1 MAGLKEIRVRIGS
14 VRSTRKI
21 TSAMKMVSAAK
32 FHRAQDGYSHYQSFL
47 LQFQAL
53 MQLALSRGVQPR
65 HSLMVATNV
74 EAPLLVLMFSS
85 NGSLCGGYNASVV
98 QLVRNLLA
106 GRRRAG
112 KATEVWAYGRKGG
125 DLLSRSG
132 VTLGRSDE
140 RLVDAPSY
148 ESAELLYAE
157 LQRDFEAG
165 KYSGV
170 LLAFNR
176 FRSASLQEPDT
187 QQLFPISVPSFS
199 AAEESRREYIFEPSV
214 NDFFAYAL
222 PHYARL
228 MLFGALLD
236 NNIGEYGA
244 RLSAMTQATDNAD
257 TLLDDLVLEYN
268 KARQAAIT
276 NELVEIV
283 SGAEALDV

>member
-47 LQFQAL
+47 LQFQEL

-106 GRRRAG
+106 GRRQAG

-132 VTLGRSDE
+132 VTLGRSD
-140 RLVDAPSY
+140 

-187 QQLFPISVPSFS
+187 QQLFPIRVPSFS
-199 AAEESRREYIFEPSV
+199 AEESRREYIFEPSV

-244 RLSAMTQATDNAD
+244 RMSAMTQATDNAD

>member
-32 FHRAQDGYSHYQSFL
+32 FHRAQDGNRHYQAFL
-47 LQFQAL
+47 LQSQEQ
-53 MQLALSRGVQPR
+53 MRLALSHGVQPR

-106 GRRRAG
+106 GRRQAG

-187 QQLFPISVPSFS
+187 QQLFPIRVPSFS
-199 AAEESRREYIFEPSV
+199 TEESRREYIFEPSV

-228 MLFGALLD
+228 MLFGAMLD

-244 RLSAMTQATDNAD
+244 RMSAMTQATDNAD

>member
-47 LQFQAL
+47 LQFQEL
-53 MQLALSRGVQPR
+53 MQLALSRGVQPS
-65 HSLMVATNV
+65 HSLMVAANV

-106 GRRRAG
+106 ERRQAG

-157 LQRDFEAG
+157 LHRDFEAG

-187 QQLFPISVPSFS
+187 QQLFPIKVPSFS
-199 AAEESRREYIFEPSV
+199 AEKNLREYIFEPSV

-222 PHYARL
+222 PYYARL

-244 RLSAMTQATDNAD
+244 RMSAMTQATDNAD

>member
-1 MAGLKEIRVRIGS
+1 M
-14 VRSTRKI
+14 
-21 TSAMKMVSAAK
+21 SAAK

-47 LQFQAL
+47 LQFQEL
-53 MQLALSRGVQPR
+53 MRFALSHGVQPR

-106 GRRRAG
+106 GRRQAG
-112 KATEVWAYGRKGG
+112 KATEVWAYGRKGS

-187 QQLFPISVPSFS
+187 QQLFPIRVPSFS
-199 AAEESRREYIFEPSV
+199 AEESRREYIFEPSV

-244 RLSAMTQATDNAD
+244 RMSAMTQATDNAD

>member
-47 LQFQAL
+47 LQFQEL
-53 MQLALSRGVQPR
+53 MRLALSHGVQPR

-106 GRRRAG
+106 GRRQAG

-170 LLAFNR
+170 LLAFYR

-187 QQLFPISVPSFS
+187 QQLFPIRVPSFS
-199 AAEESRREYIFEPSV
+199 TEESRREYIFEPSV

-228 MLFGALLD
+228 MLFGAMLD

-244 RLSAMTQATDNAD
+244 RMSAMTQATDNAD

>member
-47 LQFQAL
+47 LQFQEL
-53 MQLALSRGVQPR
+53 MRFALSHGVQPR

-106 GRRRAG
+106 GRRQAG
-112 KATEVWAYGRKGG
+112 KATEVWAYGRKGS

-187 QQLFPISVPSFS
+187 QQLFPIRVPSFS
-199 AAEESRREYIFEPSV
+199 AEESRREYIFEPSV

-244 RLSAMTQATDNAD
+244 RMSAMTQATDNAD

>member
-47 LQFQAL
+47 LQFQEL
-53 MQLALSRGVQPR
+53 MRFALSHGVQPR

-106 GRRRAG
+106 GRRQAG
-112 KATEVWAYGRKGG
+112 KATEVWAYGRKGS
-125 DLLSRSG
+125 DLLNRSG

-187 QQLFPISVPSFS
+187 QQLFPIRVPSFS
-199 AAEESRREYIFEPSV
+199 AEESRREYIFEPSV

-244 RLSAMTQATDNAD
+244 RMSAMTQATDNAD

>member
-47 LQFQAL
+47 LQFQEL
-53 MQLALSRGVQPR
+53 MRLALSHGVQPR

-106 GRRRAG
+106 GRRQAG
-112 KATEVWAYGRKGG
+112 KATEVWAYGRKGS

-187 QQLFPISVPSFS
+187 QQLFPIRVPSFS
-199 AAEESRREYIFEPSV
+199 AEESRREYIFEPSV

-228 MLFGALLD
+228 MLFGAMLD

-244 RLSAMTQATDNAD
+244 RMSAMTQATDNAD

>member
-47 LQFQAL
+47 LQFQEL
-53 MQLALSRGVQPR
+53 MRFALSHGVQPR

-106 GRRRAG
+106 GRRQAG
-112 KATEVWAYGRKGG
+112 KATEVWAYGRKGS

-187 QQLFPISVPSFS
+187 QQLFPIRVPSFS
-199 AAEESRREYIFEPSV
+199 AEESRREYIFEPSV
-214 NDFFAYAL
+214 NDFLRAFDAF
-222 PHYARL
+222 R
-228 MLFGALLD
+228 
-236 NNIGEYGA
+236 
-244 RLSAMTQATDNAD
+244 R
-257 TLLDDLVLEYN
+257 V
-268 KARQAAIT
+268 ARQQHRRVWCAHVCHDA
-276 NELVEIV
+276 
-283 SGAEALDV
+283 GDR